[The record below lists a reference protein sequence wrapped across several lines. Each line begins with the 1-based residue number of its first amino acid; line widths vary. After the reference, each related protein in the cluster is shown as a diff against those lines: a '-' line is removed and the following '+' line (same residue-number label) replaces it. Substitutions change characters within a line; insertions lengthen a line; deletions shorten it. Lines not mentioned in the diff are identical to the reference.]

1 MERSFRAS
9 KRFYLLLFISAA
21 LLVAF
26 VVGAIW
32 LMRKVTGNVRK
43 LEQLTL
49 YTEVESEAVVVRS
62 ERLFTE
68 TASES
73 RILFSEGATVSEG
86 DAIAVLYPY
95 SYESTLNTICT
106 REATLYANLLA
117 MIQTT
122 TGGTIPPE
130 ILQYNERID
139 SIGKQ
144 MRAASNGERNP
155 EHYAKLETQLTQ
167 VQAMRREAMLKWLDE
182 RNKPKQAESTEP
194 QTGETAAGTEP
205 TAAEP
210 TAPVTTGNSALD
222 EAHRAAAEID
232 LIRENFETNSA
243 RTVRSEFNGYISF
256 YSDANEDNLRDI
268 SQLTVP
274 LIKRILNAPSI
285 SMDNENFNY
294 RIVTDRTT
302 FYLAFVQSGS
312 SADRLMPGLTY
323 SFTVKGIKA
332 AYQGRIINERDTEQ
346 GVLYVMQVNADVQPL
361 LTTRVVEISIQNN
374 ATGLYVP
381 VKYLQYTDGVPYI
394 YAKSTDGTFQKV
406 AVYVAGSDGE
416 NAIISA
422 RDSHITLF
430 AGLKVRIPPDE
441 EDEK

>member
-9 KRFYLLLFISAA
+9 KRFYLLLGASGV
-21 LLVAF
+21 LLIAF

-43 LEQLTL
+43 LEQMTL
-49 YTEVESEAVVVRS
+49 YTEVKSEAVVVRS

-68 TASES
+68 SASES

-86 DAIAVLYPY
+86 DAIAVLFPY

-106 REATLYANLLA
+106 REATLYMTMLNVIKTA
-117 MIQTT
+117 
-122 TGGTIPPE
+122 TGGTVPSE
-130 ILQYNERID
+130 ITQYNERIG
-139 SIGKQ
+139 SISKQ
-144 MRAASNGERNP
+144 MRGASNRERDPVN
-155 EHYAKLETQLTQ
+155 YAKLEAQLTAVLAQ
-167 VQAMRREAMLKWLDE
+167 RRAVMLDWLDLHT
-182 RNKPKQAESTEP
+182 RKTAEDASNPSKNVE
-194 QTGETAAGTEP
+194 Q
-205 TAAEP
+205 
-210 TAPVTTGNSALD
+210 SALD
-222 EAHRAAAEID
+222 DVNREAAEID
-232 LIRENFETNSA
+232 ALRSNFEQNSA
-243 RTVRSEFNGYISF
+243 RTVTSEYNGYVSF
-256 YSDANEDNLRDI
+256 YSDANEDNLRDV

-285 SMDNENFNY
+285 SMDNENFSY
-294 RIVTDRTT
+294 RIVTDRTS
-302 FYLAFVQSGS
+302 FYLAFVQSGK

-323 SFTVKGIKA
+323 SFTVKGIRQ
-332 AYQGRIINERDTEQ
+332 AYQGRIITERDTAS
-346 GVLYVMQVNADVQPL
+346 GVLYVMQVNADVRPL
-361 LTTRVVEISIQNN
+361 LTTRVVEISVQNN

-381 VKYLQYTDGVPYI
+381 VDYLQYTDGVPYI

-430 AGLKVRIPPDE
+430 AGLKVRIPVE
-441 EDEK
+441 EEEKKS